1 MAVVTENYGVFA
13 QLAPSE
19 ASTPVSTDTNLI
31 FIGASPSGTV
41 NEPVIITSMSDYAN
55 KLGGAAG
62 DGYNL
67 SEAAVACFQIAGLAK
82 AYFIPVSN
90 SKIFNA
96 DDYIGVASH
105 LSGVYAIENLLRQAP
120 TAVNL
125 ICAPSVSDGE
135 VIAAIK
141 GICQLADG
149 HWQSYFVYD
158 LPQSMDQIPGG
169 YGIPYLQQIYDDK
182 TISTEYGSAVWGNC
196 KTSGGYSVSGAA
208 VRAALMAKSDA
219 SYGVP
224 ARVGGNLAVEGITGI
239 VLNYD
244 GHSVTNS
251 ASIGLDHKVKFV
263 ITESG
268 YTSYSGLAFIVYIM
282 SVTGG
287 TTVSK
292 SETIEFEN
300 GQGTATFDT
309 STLDSPSITSHTVIL
324 PVERKVNLTEADA
337 TSLSA
342 NGICSWINYGGGS
355 WHTWGDHTSAFSN
368 GSISEERGR
377 FENTIRMNQMISN
390 RFQLKYRFEID
401 DPMTLGMRNA
411 VINEQLDFL
420 NGLVAIG
427 ALIGEP
433 VVEFR
438 PADNPV
444 DNVAQGRFC
453 WYTADTPTIPAKYML
468 NKVAYTQAGLSVYYT
483 EE

>member
-1 MAVVTENYGVFA
+1 MSVISEAYGVFA

-41 NEPVIITSMSDYAN
+41 NEPVIITSMSDYAA

-67 SEAAVACFQIAGLAK
+67 TEAAIACFQIAGLAK

-96 DDYIGVASH
+96 EDYIGSASH
-105 LSGVYAIENLLRQAP
+105 LSGVYAIENLLRQNP

-125 ICAPSVSDGE
+125 ICAPSVSDSE

-149 HWQSYFVYD
+149 HWQSYFIYD

-196 KTSGGYSVSGAA
+196 KTSGGYSISGAA

-219 SYGVP
+219 DYGVP
-224 ARVGGNLAVEGITGI
+224 ARVGGNLPIDGITGI

-244 GHSVTNS
+244 GDSVTHN
-251 ASIGLDHKVKFV
+251 AVIGSGSHVKFT

-268 YTSYSGLAFIVYIM
+268 FTDYSGLAYVVCLI
-282 SVTGG
+282 SENGG
-287 TTVSK
+287 TPVSHA
-292 SETIEFEN
+292 EYRQFEN
-300 GQGTATFDT
+300 GSCFSSYPTNDLT
-309 STLDSPSITSHTVIL
+309 SPSITSSTVIL
-324 PVERKVNLTEADA
+324 PVEEKVQLSEADA

-342 NGICSWINYGGGS
+342 NGICSWINYGGGN

-377 FENTIRMNQMISN
+377 FENTIRMNQMVAN

-411 VINEQLDFL
+411 VINEQLDYL
-420 NGLVAIG
+420 NGLVAVG

-438 PADNPV
+438 PAENPV
-444 DNVAQGRFC
+444 DNVAQGRFVF
-453 WYTADTPTIPAKYML
+453 YMADTPTIPAKYM
-468 NKVAYTQAGLSVYYT
+468 NMKVAYVSTGLSVYYT